1 MNELMLN
8 KNEVE
13 NSTLFKTQMI
23 LFMVDPKIMGP
34 FSDIKLITVHKKNSV
49 AISWKND
56 NFRCSKCIS
65 FHFLFFRM
73 I

>member
-49 AISWKND
+49 AIS
-56 NFRCSKCIS
+56 
-65 FHFLFFRM
+65 
-73 I
+73 

>member
-1 MNELMLN
+1 MNDLMLN

-34 FSDIKLITVHKKNSV
+34 FSDIKLITVHKKKQCCNFL
-49 AISWKND
+49 KKLY
-56 NFRCSKCIS
+56 FRCSKCIS